1 MKLWRLVALCEVVL
15 ALGMSVKAE
24 PRDCD
29 GELKNAI
36 LSRYQ
41 LDSTWY
47 VVDILSN
54 QLKTTVLES
63 GESLEIRP
71 ISQKEPIGLF
81 TIAAAVTRGGQVV
94 EKGQVSVR
102 INRFAEVLVAT
113 DNLRLH
119 DIVSPDNFALKRM
132 DITSLPEQPV
142 QSFSAIADYRL
153 KRNVGKDQVLTSG
166 AVEPVPDIDVGG
178 EVSIVC
184 HSDLFSVTT
193 TGQAMQ
199 KGYVGDQIRVK
210 NRSTNK
216 VMLATV
222 VDRRTVSV
230 QP

>member
-1 MKLWRLVALCEVVL
+1 MKLWRLVVFCEIVL

-29 GELKNAI
+29 LEIRNAI
-36 LSRYQ
+36 LNRYQ
-41 LDSTWY
+41 LDSSWY
-47 VVDILSN
+47 VIDILSS
-54 QLKTTVLES
+54 QLKTTALQAKDII
-63 GESLEIRP
+63 EIRP

-81 TIAAAVTRGGQVV
+81 TIAASVTRDGQAV

-102 INRFAEVLVAT
+102 ISKYAEVLVANE
-113 DNLRLH
+113 NLKLH
-119 DIVSPDNFALKRM
+119 DVVSPDKFALKRM

-153 KRNVGKDQVLTSG
+153 KRNIGKDQVLTRG

-184 HSDLFSVTT
+184 HSDLFDVTT
-193 TGQAMQ
+193 VGQAMQ
-199 KGYVGDQIRVK
+199 KGYVGEQIRVK
-210 NRSTNK
+210 NRASNK
-216 VMLATV
+216 VVLATV
-222 VDRRTVSV
+222 VDRRTVSI